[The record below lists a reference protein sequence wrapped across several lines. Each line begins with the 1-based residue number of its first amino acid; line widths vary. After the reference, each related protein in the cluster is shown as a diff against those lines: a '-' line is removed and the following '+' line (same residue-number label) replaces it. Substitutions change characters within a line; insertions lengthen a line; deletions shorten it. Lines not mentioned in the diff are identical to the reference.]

1 MKANSI
7 KMFAKN
13 IGLSLQKS
21 SPELLVGLGIAGMV
35 ATVVLAVKAT
45 PKAAEL
51 VEEEKKRQ
59 NEKLF
64 EEAKEKGEPNCI
76 QVTELKPADTV
87 KAAWKCY
94 IPTAISGAISIS
106 CIIGGISLKA
116 SRYAALATAYTISET
131 KLKDYQEKVVET
143 FGEKKEQEVRDA
155 IAQDKVRKN
164 PPIQQDVI
172 LTNKG
177 NTLCYDANTGRYFR
191 SSIEKIKDA
200 EINLNRR
207 LMDEMYISLNEFYY
221 ELGLPTVKLGDD
233 LGWNIEDGKI
243 NLAPSSILTDE
254 DEPCYV
260 VDFDFGPRYDF
271 RNLL

>member
-1 MKANSI
+1 M
-7 KMFAKN
+7 
-13 IGLSLQKS
+13 
-21 SPELLVGLGIAGMV
+21 
-35 ATVVLAVKAT
+35 
-45 PKAAEL
+45 
-51 VEEEKKRQ
+51 
-59 NEKLF
+59 
-64 EEAKEKGEPNCI
+64 
-76 QVTELKPADTV
+76 
-87 KAAWKCY
+87 
-94 IPTAISGAISIS
+94 
-106 CIIGGISLKA
+106 
-116 SRYAALATAYTISET
+116 
-131 KLKDYQEKVVET
+131 ET

-164 PPIQQDVI
+164 PPVQQDVI

-191 SSIEKIKDA
+191 SGIEKIKDA
-200 EINLNRR
+200 EISLNRR

-221 ELGLPTVKLGDD
+221 ELGLPAVKLGDD

>member
-59 NEKLF
+59 NEKLL

-221 ELGLPTVKLGDD
+221 ELGLPVVKLGDD